1 MTHDI
6 PTASTTTL
14 VGVKSD
20 VFPPAI
26 GELVTAAAEHVPIFS
41 PAVLADA
48 YAALSD
54 NAIVYVRPKM
64 SKDGRTRYAADVQV
78 VDPTASDMPC
88 IFCGS
93 GSAMYRTA
101 TAKVAFRCIR
111 CHGILNVKVV

>member
-1 MTHDI
+1 MHDI

-14 VGVKSD
+14 VGVTSA

-26 GELVTAAAEHVPIFS
+26 GELVTAAAEHFPLFS

-78 VDPTASDMPC
+78 IDPIASDMPC
-88 IFCGS
+88 VFCGGGAS
-93 GSAMYRTA
+93 RMPTP
-101 TAKVAFRCIR
+101 KVAFRCIR
-111 CHGILNVKVV
+111 CHGILHVKVV